1 MVLVHKIH
9 SSHPSITH
17 ASPLKPNSFKRKMVV
32 FLFKS

>member
-9 SSHPSITH
+9 SSHPSIIH
-17 ASPLKPNSFKRKMVV
+17 ASLLNPDSFKRKMVV